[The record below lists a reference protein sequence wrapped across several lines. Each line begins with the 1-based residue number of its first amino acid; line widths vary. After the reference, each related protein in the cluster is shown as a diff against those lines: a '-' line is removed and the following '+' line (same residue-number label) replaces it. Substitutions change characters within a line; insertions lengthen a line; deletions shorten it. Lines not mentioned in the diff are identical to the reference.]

1 MARADKAIA
10 LHKAGQFQKAIALYR
25 KLEPEARRSAEFWC
39 LYGDALLRVNKTR
52 QAADCFEKALT
63 LSPGNPAALGPLSI
77 ALVTLK
83 RYRDAE
89 GVLRNLIAR
98 NSGDSIAKI
107 NLARVLVETNRPKE
121 ANETLGNVSKAG
133 LGPSELAI
141 LLETR
146 VDALLGEERYAEAI
160 STTQEIVRTQSEKTQ
175 DRVAALRRLL
185 NVATSARAGTI
196 TLSTLDALKAEGAT
210 EKFDA
215 AQRGNAF
222 SWLYQPHQAYHWYTL
237 AVEQNPEAL
246 RTRQALLQA
255 ALYLPNITLPE
266 IYRTNN
272 EYGQLVAKQHR
283 SKKTNQRPLRV
294 AADNEPLRLGFSS
307 ADFTTHP
314 VAIFM
319 APVFEELSR
328 RDVVFHCYYER
339 HYQDPYTERI
349 RSLCTEWRVTA
360 DLDDAAFIDA
370 VRKDKLDILVD
381 LSGHTDQSR
390 INAFAHRMAPCRSAG
405 QVILRQQGCLRWTT
419 LLLMQCRSGRVTRPI
434 IRRCPFGCLIIMY
447 ALINPLRMLNCL
459 WKRHF

>member
-215 AQRGNAF
+215 AQRETPFLGFTNRIRPITGTLWQWDSTQRRFEPGRPFCKRHCTCPISPCLKYTGPIMNTA
-222 SWLYQPHQAYHWYTL
+222 SWLP
-237 AVEQNPEAL
+237 NNIEAK
-246 RTRQALLQA
+246 RQIRGPCA
-255 ALYLPNITLPE
+255 
-266 IYRTNN
+266 
-272 EYGQLVAKQHR
+272 
-283 SKKTNQRPLRV
+283 
-294 AADNEPLRLGFSS
+294 
-307 ADFTTHP
+307 
-314 VAIFM
+314 
-319 APVFEELSR
+319 SR
-328 RDVVFHCYYER
+328 R
-339 HYQDPYTERI
+339 
-349 RSLCTEWRVTA
+349 
-360 DLDDAAFIDA
+360 
-370 VRKDKLDILVD
+370 
-381 LSGHTDQSR
+381 
-390 INAFAHRMAPCRSAG
+390 
-405 QVILRQQGCLRWTT
+405 
-419 LLLMQCRSGRVTRPI
+419 
-434 IRRCPFGCLIIMY
+434 IMN
-447 ALINPLRMLNCL
+447 L
-459 WKRHF
+459 